1 MNQTQEDINSLTFSL
16 WRQALSGDTDGAM
29 RRLEQ
34 MNLNRHSILAAD
46 LLARLYV
53 RAGLVAQAREIWR
66 VILRVDPN
74 YSPAVLAMQKLDSP
88 WLIRAIAKKYSL
100 MFLRFFAL
108 VFGICGLVTIL
119 IRSPI
124 EYTFIFGTTIIL
136 MVLAIYLVGLFIWAY
151 ITAET
156 LFGFGERMIY
166 PQYPIAENRMTYNQY
181 SYNSQNLCSNT
192 RQRDA
197 L

>member
-1 MNQTQEDINSLTFSL
+1 MDQSGVDINSLTFSL

-34 MNLNRHSILAAD
+34 LDLGGIPVLAAD

-53 RAGLVAQAREIWR
+53 RAGLIAQAREIWKM
-66 VILRVDPN
+66 ILSVDPD

-88 WLIRAIAKKYSL
+88 WLIRAVAKKYSL
-100 MFLRFFAL
+100 RFVIFLAL
-108 VFGICGLVTIL
+108 VFGVYGLVTIFFS
-119 IRSPI
+119 SPI
-124 EYTFIFGTTIIL
+124 EYAFIFGATVIL
-136 MVLAIYLVGLFIWAY
+136 MVLAIYLAGLFTWAY
-151 ITAET
+151 VTAET
-156 LFGFGERMIY
+156 LFGFGQRMIY
-166 PQYPIAENRMTYNQY
+166 KYQMFESEMNYNRY
-181 SYNSQNLCSNT
+181 SCNSSELDGNT